1 MGEQV
6 YHGAQPCSGTN
17 LRRCQDLG
25 DSILLI
31 LGSFILLNVGINVV
45 TLLWKHLKNSLRIL
59 FHHFFP
65 KDKLAAG
72 LSSRPMYMRCITDP
86 KNLCSRMPS
95 RFHGPGFLLGRLSH
109 LDSWIPDTNDE
120 NVSRCCWMPPQC
132 GHGRAPTEDPWE
144 LWKEELMGAGEAPQA
159 TVMKTQASLF
169 FRSEVSPQIPKI
181 CQLNT
186 SILPPSSPQENKT
199 KSDDSPPHTLAQTQP
214 SERTQLRAQG
224 LEYTSAQTPP
234 AHAPDFTSA
243 PIPALS
249 GSPIPAKALPPAP
262 TLSYPPVQAPTHSKT
277 HTFDEA
283 QSQSLPPITL
293 QGPAHNPEQTSAH
306 TSPQLPIQAPADA
319 SFQSQGHDPV
329 QILVHTLTH
338 PHAEGPE
345 QTSPAS
351 AHGPSHSLLPS
362 CAHTPG
368 PSPTSAP
375 APCSLA
381 PVPACAPDPAL
392 ALSMTMKTTQASAQV
407 PVTTSTPTLPP
418 VPSMLTSFYPH
429 LSTGHT
435 VYDARRVKQN
445 VSCKYS
451 SQSSRCFRK
460 DLNISR
466 PHEVKGLVNSGTA
479 EQAQKQHG
487 EDSAEPPTG
496 SILGYMELGNMEWKI
511 SDNAKDKFSQP
522 KTFPFCSFHPC
533 CSESQD
539 GDSQAPVYP
548 KFLVYT
554 QDVTPKPCFHSPSTA
569 QYKLPPTPS
578 PCTLALPL
586 VSPRTFVLPQS
597 SLKKPPNLAQ
607 TPAFLSASK
616 SPQAAHFSIP
626 PQFSTISQTLV
637 QPLNPENQNFN
648 QDFGL
653 QTTPTLVNDSGV
665 PRNSSLTQ
673 DPGLQKNPS
682 LNKDPG
688 LQKNPSLNKDPGL
701 QKNPKHQKNSG
712 LASNPGIQKNPDLAP
727 NSGLQKNPGLFPNP
741 GIQKNPAFAQ
751 NPEHQKNPSLAPN
764 PCLHKNS
771 GYYKLPGC
779 VQESYLCMN
788 PSSSQDACLQKNLAI
803 TQDFGLRSSDAG
815 VLRNLGFLQ
824 PYSLHRNIIFNQ
836 TSAPRTLSFMQDSV
850 IYRNVA
856 LNQDTVINKNKGVS
870 LVTDQKRPDPLQDS
884 GGNNGLGN
892 VQHPGVCR
900 NVNLTQDTRPQKIPS
915 HTQDPEININSGLT
929 QESSSPKSPGLV
941 QTSCLHKSS
950 GLTQDSGDNKNLSLT
965 QAPGIY
971 RVPALNQDTG
981 SPNSLGLINVTTAEK
996 RSDLNQDVGI
1006 YSSEYGQDPNLQEYP
1021 AIDQDSGCQQDPA
1034 LGRGSGFKTPGLT
1047 QKAGLCKDSG
1057 LIPDSGLNKKTSFAP
1072 GTDSAQVLGP
1082 FQTLKLTSSPVES
1095 LEGKVTSQ
1103 KNITEQH
1110 VSCTSV
1116 PVNQSS
1122 CPSKDQMLS
1131 PDLKTFSEVPVLIE
1145 LQPPSRR
1152 LDSQDWVY
1160 HTVDTAVSTCRKY
1173 RQMSV
1178 PPQFGQKSHCPGP
1191 GTRTG
1196 HVVFDARQ
1204 KQLVTSREKCE
1215 ALSPRRPRPEAPQ
1228 NSRQPRRNGDIKM

>member
-1 MGEQV
+1 
-6 YHGAQPCSGTN
+6 
-17 LRRCQDLG
+17 
-25 DSILLI
+25 
-31 LGSFILLNVGINVV
+31 
-45 TLLWKHLKNSLRIL
+45 
-59 FHHFFP
+59 
-65 KDKLAAG
+65 
-72 LSSRPMYMRCITDP
+72 MR
-86 KNLCSRMPS
+86 SRMPS

-120 NVSRCCWMPPQC
+120 NVSRSCWMPPQC
-132 GHGRAPTEDPWE
+132 GHGRAPIEDPWA
-144 LWKEELMGAGEAPQA
+144 LWKEELLGAGEAPQA
-159 TVMKTQASLF
+159 TVMKTQTSLF

-181 CQLNT
+181 CQLTTN
-186 SILPPSSPQENKT
+186 ILPPSSPQENKT
-199 KSDDSPPHTLAQTQP
+199 KSDDSPPHTLAQALTSSSNNSQQLPSTQSQTQP
-214 SERTQLRAQG
+214 SECTQLRAQG

-249 GSPIPAKALPPAP
+249 EGPIPAKALPPAP
-262 TLSYPPVQAPTHSKT
+262 TLSHPPVQAPTHSQT
-277 HTFDEA
+277 HTFDQA

-306 TSPQLPIQAPADA
+306 KSPQLPIQAPADA

-329 QILVHTLTH
+329 QILVHTLTQ

-362 CAHTPG
+362 CAHTPV

-375 APCSLA
+375 APCGLA

-392 ALSMTMKTTQASAQV
+392 ALSMTMTTSQASAQV
-407 PVTTSTPTLPP
+407 PVTTSTPALPP

-435 VYDARRVKQN
+435 VYDARQVKQN

-479 EQAQKQHG
+479 KQAQKQHG
-487 EDSAEPPTG
+487 EDSAEPPAG

-539 GDSQAPVYP
+539 RDSQAPVYP

-554 QDVTPKPCFHSPSTA
+554 QDVTPSKPCFHSPSTA
-569 QYKLPPTPS
+569 QYKLPPTP
-578 PCTLALPL
+578 PQCTLALPL

-597 SLKKPPNLAQ
+597 TLQKPPNLAQ

-653 QTTPTLVNDSGV
+653 QTTPILVNDSGV

-701 QKNPKHQKNSG
+701 QKNPNLNKDPGLQKNPNLNKDPGLQKNPSLNKDPGLQKNPTFAPNPEHQKNPG

-751 NPEHQKNPSLAPN
+751 NPEHQKNPGLAPN
-764 PCLHKNS
+764 PYLHKNS
-771 GYYKLPGC
+771 
-779 VQESYLCMN
+779 
-788 PSSSQDACLQKNLAI
+788 
-803 TQDFGLRSSDAG
+803 
-815 VLRNLGFLQ
+815 
-824 PYSLHRNIIFNQ
+824 
-836 TSAPRTLSFMQDSV
+836 
-850 IYRNVA
+850 
-856 LNQDTVINKNKGVS
+856 
-870 LVTDQKRPDPLQDS
+870 
-884 GGNNGLGN
+884 
-892 VQHPGVCR
+892 
-900 NVNLTQDTRPQKIPS
+900 
-915 HTQDPEININSGLT
+915 
-929 QESSSPKSPGLV
+929 
-941 QTSCLHKSS
+941 
-950 GLTQDSGDNKNLSLT
+950 
-965 QAPGIY
+965 
-971 RVPALNQDTG
+971 
-981 SPNSLGLINVTTAEK
+981 AEK
-996 RSDLNQDVGI
+996 RSDLNQDVGV

-1021 AIDQDSGCQQDPA
+1021 AIGQDSGCQQDPA
-1034 LGRGSGFKTPGLT
+1034 LGQGSGFKTPGLT

-1103 KNITEQH
+1103 KDITEQH

-1122 CPSKDQMLS
+1122 CPSKDQVLS

-1160 HTVDTAVSTCRKY
+1160 HTVDTAVSTCQKY

-1178 PPQFGQKSHCPGP
+1178 PPQLGQKSHCPGP

-1215 ALSPRRPRPEAPQ
+1215 ALSSRRPRPEAPQ
-1228 NSRQPRRNGDIKM
+1228 NSEATQKEWGYQNVMRTLDNEGANTHRK

>member
-65 KDKLAAG
+65 KD
-72 LSSRPMYMRCITDP
+72 P

-95 RFHGPGFLLGRLSH
+95 RFHGPGFLLGHLRH

-144 LWKEELMGAGEAPQA
+144 LWKEELMGAGESPQA

-186 SILPPSSPQENKT
+186 NILPPSSPQENKT
-199 KSDDSPPHTLAQTQP
+199 KSDDSPPHTLAQALTTSSTNSQQLPSTQSQTRP
-214 SERTQLRAQG
+214 SKRTQLRAQG

-249 GSPIPAKALPPAP
+249 GGPIPAKALPPAP

-277 HTFDEA
+277 HTFDQA
-283 QSQSLPPITL
+283 QSQIQPPITL
-293 QGPAHNPEQTSAH
+293 QGPAHNPKQTSTH

-375 APCSLA
+375 APCGLA
-381 PVPACAPDPAL
+381 PVPVCAPDPAL
-392 ALSMTMKTTQASAQV
+392 ALSMTMTTSQASAQV

-418 VPSMLTSFYPH
+418 VPSTLTSFYPH

-435 VYDARRVKQN
+435 VYDARQVKQN

-451 SQSSRCFRK
+451 SQSSRCFGK
-460 DLNISR
+460 DLNIPR
-466 PHEVKGLVNSGTA
+466 PHKVKGLVNSGTA
-479 EQAQKQHG
+479 EQARKQHG
-487 EDSAEPPTG
+487 EDSAEPPAG

-539 GDSQAPVYP
+539 RDSQAPVYP

-554 QDVTPKPCFHSPSTA
+554 QDATPSKPCFHSPSTA
-569 QYKLPPTPS
+569 QYKMPPTPS

-597 SLKKPPNLAQ
+597 TLQKPPNLAQ

-682 LNKDPG
+682 LFPNPG
-688 LQKNPSLNKDPGL
+688 IQKNPGLNKDPGL
-701 QKNPKHQKNSG
+701 QKNPTFAPNPEHQKNPG
-712 LASNPGIQKNPDLAP
+712 LASNP
-727 NSGLQKNPGLFPNP
+727 GLQKNPGLFPNP
-741 GIQKNPAFAQ
+741 GLQKNP
-751 NPEHQKNPSLAPN
+751 
-764 PCLHKNS
+764 

-824 PYSLHRNIIFNQ
+824 PSSLHRNIIFNQ
-836 TSAPRTLSFMQDSV
+836 TSAPRTLRFMQDSV

-856 LNQDTVINKNKGVS
+856 VNQDTVINKNKGVS
-870 LVTDQKRPDPLQDS
+870 LVTDQKRPDPLRDS
-884 GGNNGLGN
+884 GGNNGLGS

-900 NVNLTQDTRPQKIPS
+900 SVNLTQDTRPQKIPS
-915 HTQDPEININSGLT
+915 HTQDPEINKNSGFI

-950 GLTQDSGDNKNLSLT
+950 GLTQDSGENKNLSFT

-981 SPNSLGLINVTTAEK
+981 SHNSLGLINVTTAEK
-996 RSDLNQDVGI
+996 RSDLNQDVGV

-1034 LGRGSGFKTPGLT
+1034 LGQGSGFKTPGLT

-1057 LIPDSGLNKKTSFAP
+1057 LIPESGLNKKTSFAP

-1103 KNITEQH
+1103 KDITEQH
-1110 VSCTSV
+1110 VPCTSV

-1145 LQPPSRR
+1145 LQPPSRQ

-1160 HTVDTAVSTCRKY
+1160 HTIDTAVSTCQKY
-1173 RQMSV
+1173 RQMFV
-1178 PPQFGQKSHCPGP
+1178 PPQLGQKSHCPGP

-1204 KQLVTSREKCE
+1204 KQLVTSREKCK
-1215 ALSPRRPRPEAPQ
+1215 ALSPRRPHPEASQ
-1228 NSRQPRRNGDIKM
+1228 NSEATQKEWGYQNVMRTLDNEGANTHQK

>member
-65 KDKLAAG
+65 KG
-72 LSSRPMYMRCITDP
+72 EW
-86 KNLCSRMPS
+86 NLCSRMSS
-95 RFHGPGFLLGRLSH
+95 RFHRPGFLLGH
-109 LDSWIPDTNDE
+109 LNHFDSWIPDTNDE

-132 GHGRAPTEDPWE
+132 GHGRAPIEAPWE
-144 LWKEELMGAGEAPQA
+144 LWKEGLMGAGEAPQG

-186 SILPPSSPQENKT
+186 NIVPPSSPQENKT
-199 KSDDSPPHTLAQTQP
+199 RSDDSPPHALAQPLTSSSTNSQQLPSTQSQTQP
-214 SERTQLRAQG
+214 SEPTQLRAQG
-224 LEYTSAQTPP
+224 LEYTSARTPP
-234 AHAPDFTSA
+234 AHTPDFTSA

-249 GSPIPAKALPPAP
+249 EGPIPAKALPPTP
-262 TLSYPPVQAPTHSKT
+262 TLPHPPVHAPTHSQT
-277 HTFDEA
+277 
-283 QSQSLPPITL
+283 QSLPPLTL

-329 QILVHTLTH
+329 QMLVHTLTH
-338 PHAEGPE
+338 PHADRPE

-351 AHGPSHSLLPS
+351 AHEPPHSLLPS
-362 CAHTPG
+362 CTHTPV

-375 APCSLA
+375 APCGLA
-381 PVPACAPDPAL
+381 PVPACAPAPAL
-392 ALSMTMKTTQASAQV
+392 ALSMTMMTTQASGQV

-445 VSCKYS
+445 ISCKHS

-460 DLNISR
+460 DLNIFR
-466 PHEVKGLVNSGTA
+466 PQEAKGLVNSGTV
-479 EQAQKQHG
+479 EQAQKHNG
-487 EDSAEPPTG
+487 EDSAEPPAG
-496 SILGYMELGNMEWKI
+496 SVLGYVELGNIEWKI
-511 SDNAKDKFSQP
+511 SDNAKEKFSKP

-539 GDSQAPVYP
+539 RDSPAPVYP

-554 QDVTPKPCFHSPSTA
+554 QAVTPSKPCFHSPSTA
-569 QYKLPPTPS
+569 QYKPPPTPA

-586 VSPRTFVLPQS
+586 VSPRTFMVPQS
-597 SLKKPPNLAQ
+597 TLQKPPNLAQ
-607 TPAFLSASK
+607 TPSFLSASK

-626 PQFSTISQTLV
+626 PQFSTTSQTLV

-653 QTTPTLVNDSGV
+653 QTAPTLVNNSRV

-682 LNKDPG
+682 LTQD
-688 LQKNPSLNKDPGL
+688 
-701 QKNPKHQKNSG
+701 
-712 LASNPGIQKNPDLAP
+712 PGIQKNPNLTQDP
-727 NSGLQKNPGLFPNP
+727 GLQKNPGLFPNP

-751 NPEHQKNPSLAPN
+751 NPEHQKNPGLAPN

-771 GYYKLPGC
+771 GYYKLPSC

-788 PSSSQDACLQKNLAI
+788 PSISQDACLQKNLAI
-803 TQDFGLRSSDAG
+803 TQDFGLKSSDAG
-815 VLRNLGFLQ
+815 VLRHLGFLQ
-824 PYSLHRNIIFNQ
+824 PSSLHRNITFNQ
-836 TSAPRTLSFMQDSV
+836 TSGPRTLSFMQDSV

-870 LVTDQKRPDPLQDS
+870 LVTDEKRPDPLQDS
-884 GGNNGLGN
+884 DGNNGLGN
-892 VQHPGVCR
+892 VQYPGVCR
-900 NVNLTQDTRPQKIPS
+900 SVNLTQDTRPQKISS
-915 HTQDPEININSGLT
+915 HTQDTEINKSSGLN
-929 QESSSPKSPGLV
+929 QESSPPKSPGLV

-950 GLTQDSGDNKNLSLT
+950 GLTQDSGDKNLSLT
-965 QAPGIY
+965 QNPGIY
-971 RVPALNQDTG
+971 RVPALYQDTD
-981 SPNSLGLINVTTAEK
+981 SHNSLGLINVTTAEK
-996 RSDLNQDVGI
+996 RSDLNQDVGV
-1006 YSSEYGQDPNLQEYP
+1006 YSSEHGQDPNLQEYP

-1034 LGRGSGFKTPGLT
+1034 LGQGSGFKTPGLT

-1057 LIPDSGLNKKTSFAP
+1057 LIPDSGLNKKTSFVP
-1072 GTDSAQVLGP
+1072 GTDSAQVLGA

-1095 LEGKVTSQ
+1095 LEGKATSQ
-1103 KNITEQH
+1103 KDNTEQH
-1110 VSCTSV
+1110 MSCTSI

-1122 CPSKDQMLS
+1122 CPSKDQVLS

-1145 LQPPSRR
+1145 LQPPSQR
-1152 LDSQDWVY
+1152 LNSQDWVY
-1160 HTVDTAVSTCRKY
+1160 HTVDTAVSSCQKY

-1178 PPQFGQKSHCPGP
+1178 PPQLSRKSHCPGP

-1215 ALSPRRPRPEAPQ
+1215 ALSPRRPRPEAPKNSEATQKEWGYQ
-1228 NSRQPRRNGDIKM
+1228 NVMRTLDKEGADTHQK